1 MSDQFAPEYIRAIAP
16 YQAGKPISEVAR
28 EFGLDENRIIKLASN
43 ENPLGMPDSAK
54 KAIANEVGETGRY
67 PDANGFALKKVIG
80 ERYGIAQDWIT
91 LGNGSNEKAI
101 TADTRL
107 LFLAN
112 PNNPTGTFLQPSE
125 IEAFLDKV
133 PSSVVVVIDE
143 AYNEYLDSSIQYDST
158 EWVKKYPNLLVSRT
172 FSKAYGLA
180 GLRVGFG
187 LAHPELTGLL
197 NRVRQPF
204 NVNALAQAA
213 AIAALN
219 DQEFLTKSA
228 KINADGYR
236 FLTRSFEEMGLE
248 YVPSYGNFVLVK
260 VGDDD
265 GAGSRVNL
273 ELLKKGIIVRPVNAY
288 GLPKWLRISIGLPE
302 ENQAFISALKEVLA

>member
-1 MSDQFAPEYIRAIAP
+1 M
-16 YQAGKPISEVAR
+16 
-28 EFGLDENRIIKLASN
+28 
-43 ENPLGMPDSAK
+43 
-54 KAIANEVGETGRY
+54 
-67 PDANGFALKKVIG
+67 DAML
-80 ERYGIAQDWIT
+80 
-91 LGNGSNEKAI
+91 KAI

-112 PNNPTGTFLQPSE
+112 PNNPTGTFLQPVD

-133 PSSVVVVIDE
+133 PSDVVIVIDE

-158 EWVKKYPNLLVSRT
+158 DWVKKYPNLLVSRT

-228 KINADGYR
+228 KINADGYH
-236 FLTRSFEEMGLE
+236 FLTQSFDEMGLE
-248 YVPSYGNFVLVK
+248 YIPSYGNFVLVK
-260 VGDDD
+260 VGNDD

-302 ENQAFISALKEVLA
+302 ENQVFVSALKEVLA